1 MVMVVGHRGAAGLAS
16 ENTMGSFRLA
26 LELGVDAVEC
36 DVRLTRDGHVVLCH
50 DPTVDRTTGGT
61 GAVAE
66 LDLQTIRRLD
76 AGGEGVPLLE
86 ELLAL
91 IKGRCL
97 LLCELKAEEV
107 AGPAAET
114 VLSAGMAAEVIFIS
128 FRPECIAKVRSY
140 GQALRTG
147 VLFGAPRAR
156 ALEEALDWGV
166 EYVGA
171 QYKYVS
177 LASVAKARQA
187 GIRLG
192 AWTPNEPGEMKAM
205 LALGVDVI
213 TTDRPDVLLK
223 LWGRQ
228 RP

>member
-1 MVMVVGHRGAAGLAS
+1 MVMVVGHRGAAGLAP
-16 ENTMGSFRLA
+16 ENTLGGFRLA

-50 DPTVDRTTGGT
+50 DPTVDRTTDGSGL
-61 GAVAE
+61 VAE
-66 LDLQTIRRLD
+66 LDLRSIRRLD
-76 AGGEGVPLLE
+76 AGGGERVPLLA
-86 ELLAL
+86 ELLEL
-91 IKGRCL
+91 LKGRCL

-107 AGPAAET
+107 TAPAVEV
-114 VLSAGMAAEVIFIS
+114 VLNAGMAAEVIFIS
-128 FRPECIAKVRSY
+128 FRPSCIAKVHSY
-140 GQALRTG
+140 GQSLRTG
-147 VLFGAPRAR
+147 VLFGAPRAK
-156 ALEEALDWGV
+156 ALEDALDWGV

-171 QYKYVS
+171 QYKYVC

-192 AWTPNEPGEMKAM
+192 AWTPNEPEELKAM

-223 LWGRQ
+223 LLDG
-228 RP
+228 